1 MPVAPYMLNLDKPAV
16 LAKSEINFVKFIVK
30 PLWDT
35 LNEFVSDAM
44 KIASDNITDNMQH
57 WETAYKNAIEE
68 EEAEKKKAV
77 DEKKAE

>member
-1 MPVAPYMLNLDKPAV
+1 MLNLDKPAV